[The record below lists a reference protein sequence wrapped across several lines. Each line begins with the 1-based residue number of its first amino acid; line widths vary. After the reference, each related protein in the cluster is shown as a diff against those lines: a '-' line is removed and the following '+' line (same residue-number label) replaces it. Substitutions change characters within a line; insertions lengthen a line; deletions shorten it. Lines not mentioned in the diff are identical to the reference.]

1 MTFSNKILYKQYID
15 ITNQTNKNIIQ
26 KQGYLID
33 HLKSNVTLSSRHPN
47 GITTVRDWKI
57 RVLLEKDVGIGTFHF
72 LGFHVVATYFISKIR
87 KLYNLQY
94 ILNSMHLY

>member
-1 MTFSNKILYKQYID
+1 MTFSNKILYKQYTD

-26 KQGYLID
+26 KQAYLID

-47 GITTVRDWKI
+47 GITIVRDRKI
-57 RVLLEKDVGIGTFHF
+57 RVLSEKDVGIGTFHF
-72 LGFHVVATYFISKIR
+72 LGFHAVATYFISKIR